1 MADPQQV
8 TPTLQLISPVLPGR
22 LFELNK
28 DMIRIGRDPGSDISL
43 NRKDVSWLHAW
54 IFRRPE
60 GFYVED
66 RESRNRT
73 FLDGVRLTPKVPSR
87 LEDGARIKICD
98 NLLIFHREAVKVES
112 HEGGSTILGTLANL
126 SSIDVISSVGRPID
140 VLRAVLEINRN
151 LGGTIELNEALSK
164 TLDTL
169 FAIFREAESGFIVTR
184 EADGELS
191 PRAIR
196 HRDGD
201 PDPLT
206 LTQTALDHVM
216 TRGQGLLSSDTP
228 FKGSNDPA
236 TTRTILSVPMLDR
249 AGQPIGIIQ
258 LVSRPGKIG
267 FRADGLDLLAAVA
280 VPIAVTVENNRLLRA
295 KAEWAAAG
303 EIQRAL
309 LPHHQ
314 PCAPGYV
321 SWEHYEPAQEVGGDY
336 YDYIPIQPPTIA
348 DGDNWTR
355 WAVAEGD
362 VVGKGMP
369 AALLMSSLCS
379 EVRHYVRTEPDPSRV
394 VERLNRHFFD
404 AAILD
409 RFITFLLVIVDAEAH
424 TITVVNAGHLPPFI
438 RRASGEIEVIGEE
451 EAGPPLGV
459 IPDHVYHS
467 ITTELDPGDV
477 VVMFT
482 DGVSEATNAK
492 SLQFGVA
499 AIRQTLAAAP
509 PQVSEVGEAILKA
522 VRVHAS
528 GRPQSDDIALVCF
541 GRARPVGPSG
551 QEILLV

>member
-1 MADPQQV
+1 MAEPQQV
-8 TPTLQLISPVLPGR
+8 APTLELISPVLPGR
-22 LFELNK
+22 LYELNK
-28 DMIRIGRDPGSDISL
+28 DLIRIGRDPGSDVCL

-54 IFRRPE
+54 IFRKPD
-60 GFYVED
+60 GFFVED
-66 RESRNRT
+66 RESRNKT
-73 FLDGVRLTPKVPSR
+73 FVDGVRLTPKVPSP
-87 LEDGARIKICD
+87 LQDGARIKICD
-98 NLLIFHREAVKVES
+98 NLLIFRRQAVKVRD
-112 HEGGSTILGTLANL
+112 HEGGSTILGTLENL
-126 SSIDVISSVGRPID
+126 SSIDVISSVGRPDD

-151 LGGTIELNEALSK
+151 LGGTIELNEALGK

-196 HRDGD
+196 QRDGD

-206 LTQTALDHVM
+206 LSQTALDHVM
-216 TRGQGLLSSDTP
+216 TRGQGLLSSDNP
-228 FKGSNDPA
+228 FDGASPDSS
-236 TTRTILSVPMLDR
+236 RTILSVPMLDR
-249 AGQPIGIIQ
+249 EGHPIGLIQ
-258 LVSRPGKIG
+258 LVSRPGKPG

-280 VPIAVTVENNRLLRA
+280 VPIAVTVENYRMLKA

-309 LPHHQ
+309 LPRRQ
-314 PCAPGYV
+314 PSAPGYV

-336 YDYIPIQPPTIA
+336 YDYIPIHPPSIA
-348 DGDNWTR
+348 NSDLDGDGEGEAWVR

-379 EVRHYVRTEPDPSRV
+379 EVRHHVRTEPDPRRV
-394 VERLNRHFFD
+394 VERLNRHFYD
-404 AAILD
+404 AKILD

-424 TITVVNAGHLPPFI
+424 RITVVNAGHLRPFI

-459 IPDHVYHS
+459 RPEHKYQS
-467 ITTELDPGDV
+467 CSTELGPGDV

-482 DGVSEATNAK
+482 DGVSEATDARNR
-492 SLQFGVA
+492 LFGIP
-499 AIRQTLAAAP
+499 AIRRILAAAP
-509 PQVSEVGEAILKA
+509 LEIPEVGEAILKA
-522 VRVHAS
+522 VRVHAA
-528 GRPQSDDIALVCF
+528 GRSQSDDIALVCF
-541 GRARPVGPSG
+541 GRDA
-551 QEILLV
+551 

>member
-1 MADPQQV
+1 MPDPQHV
-8 TPTLQLISPVLPGR
+8 APTLELISPVLPSR

-28 DMIRIGRDPGSDISL
+28 DLVRIGRDPGSDISL

-54 IFRRPE
+54 IFRRPD

-73 FLDGVRLTPKVPSR
+73 ILDGVKLVPKVPAR

-98 NLLIFHREAVKVES
+98 NLLIFHKEAVKVQDR
-112 HEGGSTILGTLANL
+112 EGGSTVLGTIDNL
-126 SSIDVISSVGRPID
+126 SSIDFLAGVGRPD
-140 VLRAVLEINRN
+140 EVLRAVLEINRN
-151 LGGTIELNEALSK
+151 LGGTIELNEALGK

-169 FAIFREAESGFIVTR
+169 FALFREAESGFIVTR

-196 HRDGD
+196 HRSGD

-206 LTQTALDHVM
+206 LSQTALDHVM
-216 TRGQGLLSSDTP
+216 TRGQGLLSTDTP
-228 FKGSNDPA
+228 SSHFVDPSKG
-236 TTRTILSVPMLDR
+236 RTILSVPMLDR
-249 AGQPIGIIQ
+249 EGRSIGLIQ
-258 LVSRPGKIG
+258 LVSRPGRVG
-267 FRADGLDLLAAVA
+267 FRPDGLDLLAAVA

-295 KAEWAAAG
+295 KAEWDAAG

-309 LPHHQ
+309 LPRHR
-314 PCAPGYV
+314 PLAPGYA

-336 YDYIPIQPPTIA
+336 YDYIPIQPPDA
-348 DGDNWTR
+348 SGGDTWTR

-369 AALLMSSLCS
+369 AALLMSSLSS
-379 EVRHYVRTEPDPSRV
+379 EVRHCVRTEPDPARV
-394 VERLNRHFFD
+394 VGRLNRHFFD
-404 AAILD
+404 AEILD
-409 RFITFLLVIVDAEAH
+409 RFITFLLVIVDAQAH
-424 TITVVNAGHLPPFI
+424 RITVVNAGHLPPFI
-438 RRASGEIEVIGEE
+438 RRASGRIEVIGEE

-459 IPDHVYHS
+459 SPEHVYRS
-467 ITTELDPGDV
+467 LSTDLGPGDV

-492 SLQFGVA
+492 HRQFGVP
-499 AIRQTLAAAP
+499 AIRRTLAEAP
-509 PQVSEVGEAILKA
+509 AEIPEVGEAILKA
-522 VRVHAS
+522 VRAHAS

-541 GRARPVGPSG
+541 GRTA
-551 QEILLV
+551 